1 MEKESCEDKVEENV
15 IVEEKAQGQFNNA
28 LQVCQ
33 RLFNRPADQL
43 FLIFLE
49 IISWKGSEL

>member
-1 MEKESCEDKVEENV
+1 MRTVKENV

-28 LQVCQ
+28 FQVYKK
-33 RLFNRPADQL
+33 LFNRPSDRM

-49 IISWKGSEL
+49 IIS

>member
-1 MEKESCEDKVEENV
+1 MGKESCEDKVKENV

-28 LQVCQ
+28 LQVYQ
-33 RLFNRPADQL
+33 RPFNRPADQL

>member
-1 MEKESCEDKVEENV
+1 MGKESCENKVEKNV

-28 LQVCQ
+28 LQVNR

-43 FLIFLE
+43 FLILLE